1 MLIEQSGTLASGK
14 LVLQKKKGV
23 IMETLLLKQPQRPN
37 LNSNF
42 FAKTAAI
49 CFLTSSKWH
58 CIVCN
63 HDRKKSNDMRKNGQP
78 YDNNDDGDDDDD
90 DAGDDDGDDDEDT
103 SDSNSCHKISICDV
117 TYHKRVAN
125 QKVYFGM
132 YFSGFI
138 KVLCPPSFDLM
149 TTFATLSL
157 RKSFPIL

>member
-90 DAGDDDGDDDEDT
+90 DAGDDDGDDDT
-103 SDSNSCHKISICDV
+103 SH
-117 TYHKRVAN
+117 
-125 QKVYFGM
+125 
-132 YFSGFI
+132 
-138 KVLCPPSFDLM
+138 LP
-149 TTFATLSL
+149 
-157 RKSFPIL
+157 